1 MKEFTIEEVARYNGN
16 DEEQVY
22 VVYGDKV
29 YDVSESE
36 FWENGSHMCL
46 HEAGKDMTEDLN
58 LEAPHEV
65 DALEKYPVVGTIK
78 K

>member
-1 MKEFTIEEVARYNGN
+1 MKEFTMEEVSRFNGN

-22 VVYGDKV
+22 VVYDGKV

-36 FWENGSHMCL
+36 FWESGRHMGL
-46 HEAGKDMTEDLN
+46 HEAGRDLTEDLD

-65 DALEKYPVVGTIK
+65 DVLEKYPVVGTVK